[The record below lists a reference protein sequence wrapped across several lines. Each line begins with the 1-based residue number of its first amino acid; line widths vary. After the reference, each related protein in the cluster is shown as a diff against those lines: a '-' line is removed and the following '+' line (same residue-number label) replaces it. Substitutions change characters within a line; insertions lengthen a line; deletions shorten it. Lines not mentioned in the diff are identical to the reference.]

1 MQWVEM
7 NHACPYLESQPLLS
21 LWGKLTR
28 GHLDG
33 EGIFLVIEGVGTQ
46 QLGDCE
52 LPDNPDAEPLAFF
65 LSPFKQVT
73 AAAVVIMEIFR
84 DSWGWEDLRS
94 HCQAVLQHLLKHL
107 QRQGTS
113 YLPRQFL
120 LFLTALRMEL
130 FLTGETKPPSSWLP
144 CTGSEPHRGSVTR
157 LPCPSGV

>member
-1 MQWVEM
+1 MG
-7 NHACPYLESQPLLS
+7 SQPLLS

-46 QLGDCE
+46 QLGGCQ
-52 LPDNPDAEPLAFF
+52 LPDNPDAEPLTFF

-84 DSWGWEDLRS
+84 DSWGWGDLRS

-113 YLPRQFL
+113 YLPRQLL

-130 FLTGETKPPSSWLP
+130 FLTEETKPPSS
-144 CTGSEPHRGSVTR
+144 
-157 LPCPSGV
+157 